1 MEKKEDYIMENYDD
15 NQIYTPVTEEKPKG
29 NGCSI
34 AALICGIVAFLF
46 NPCYLPCLAAIV
58 LGIVGIS
65 RKEPSKGMAI
75 AGLILGIAAL
85 ALQFLAD
92 LLITILSFGMGFVS
106 FFI

>member
-1 MEKKEDYIMENYDD
+1 MENYDD

-29 NGCSI
+29 SGCSI
-34 AALICGIVAFLF
+34 AALICGIAAFII
-46 NPCYLPCLAAIV
+46 NPCYLTCLAAII

-75 AGLILGIAAL
+75 AGLILGIVAI
-85 ALQFLAD
+85 ALQILGD
-92 LLITILSFGMGFVS
+92 ILITVFSFGMGFFS